1 MYDNDSRAKVKRQ
14 AFKSLAIARLYFF
27 IYCWQAFMNMDKALQ
42 ELVERHMASFS
53 DWKEGK
59 PVKLFIRD
67 GLPCV
72 KYESGLW
79 WHYNITKGTW
89 F

>member
-1 MYDNDSRAKVKRQ
+1 
-14 AFKSLAIARLYFF
+14 
-27 IYCWQAFMNMDKALQ
+27 MNMDKALQ

-72 KYESGLW
+72 KYESGAW
-79 WHYNITKGTW
+79 WHYDVTKGTW